1 MGTATLAGPGL
12 LAAAGVA
19 VVGLIVL
26 IAWVRLNPFLSLVT
40 VSLLLAFAIGMPP
53 TGIVKAFETGV
64 GNTLGHIALV
74 VGLGTMLGKLMV
86 ESGGAASITDRL
98 TTVFGPR
105 RVDWAMM
112 TVALLVGLP
121 VFFEVGFVLL
131 VPLVVMVA
139 HRTGMPLVRVGLS
152 MAAGLSVVHALVPPH
167 PAALLAVTAYGADLG
182 LTILYALLIG
192 VPTAI
197 VAGPVFAR
205 LIAPHIASGHVGAFD
220 AVADA
225 DAQSGDAA
233 SGRRSRPSF
242 ALTVFTL
249 FLPVGLMLLGGAA
262 DLLAAPTSPLNT
274 VLKITGNSVVALLI
288 ATLVSLWSFGIA
300 RGFDRETI
308 LRFCNE
314 SLAPTA
320 GVTLVVGAGA
330 GFGRI
335 LMDGGVSEALVGAA
349 QGMALP
355 VLVLGW
361 LVAAL
366 LRIATGS
373 ATVAMATASGIVAP
387 IAAANAGV
395 SPELLVI
402 STGAGAVIASHV
414 NDGGFWLVKEYFGLT
429 VADTLKTWTVCETI
443 ISVMGLALA
452 CALSA
457 VI

>member
-1 MGTATLAGPGL
+1 MTPTLAGPWL
-12 LAAAGVA
+12 LVAAGTA
-19 VVGLIVL
+19 VVGLIFL

-98 TTVFGPR
+98 TTLFGAR

-112 TVALLVGLP
+112 AVALLVGLP

-139 HRTGMPLVRVGLS
+139 HRTGMSLVRVGLS

-167 PAALLAVTAYGADLG
+167 PAALLAVTAYHANLG
-182 LTILYALLIG
+182 LTILYAVLIG

-197 VAGPVFAR
+197 LAGPVFAR
-205 LIAPHIASGHVGAFD
+205 VIDPYIRSGRSGAFD
-220 AVADA
+220 AVVEADA
-225 DAQSGDAA
+225 RTAGMPAGA
-233 SGRRSRPSF
+233 RSRPSF

-249 FLPVGLMLLGGAA
+249 FLPVALMLLGGAA
-262 DLLAAPTSPLNT
+262 DLLAPPLSPLNT
-274 VLKITGNSVVALLI
+274 ALKVAGNSVVALLI
-288 ATLVSLWSFGIA
+288 ATLISLWSFGLA

-308 LRFCNE
+308 LRFCND

-320 GVTLVVGAGA
+320 SVTLIVGAGA

-335 LMDGGVSEALVGAA
+335 LMDGGVSGALVGAA
-349 QGMALP
+349 QGVALP
-355 VLVLGW
+355 VLPLGW

-366 LRIATGS
+366 LRVATGS

-387 IAAANAGV
+387 IAAASVGTSA
-395 SPELLVI
+395 ELLVI
-402 STGAGAVIASHV
+402 TTGAGAVIASHV
-414 NDGGFWLVKEYFGLT
+414 NDGGFWLLKEYFGLT
-429 VADTLKTWTVCETI
+429 VADTLRTWTVCETI
-443 ISVMGLALA
+443 ISVVALALA
-452 CALSA
+452 CALS
-457 VI
+457 VLI

>member
-1 MGTATLAGPGL
+1 MGAALAGPAL
-12 LAAAGVA
+12 LAAAGIAVA
-19 VVGLIVL
+19 ALIVL
-26 IAWVRLNPFLSLVT
+26 IAWVRLNPFLALVGVSLV
-40 VSLLLAFAIGMPP
+40 LALAIGMPP
-53 TGIVKAFETGV
+53 TGIVRAFEAGV

-74 VGLGTMLGKLMV
+74 VGLGTMLGRLMV
-86 ESGGAASITDRL
+86 ESGGADSITDRL
-98 TTVFGPR
+98 SALFGPA

-112 TVALLVGLP
+112 AVALLVGLP

-131 VPLVVMVA
+131 VPLVAMA
-139 HRTGMPLVRVGLS
+139 AQRTGMPVVRVGLS

-182 LTILYALLIG
+182 RTIAYALLIG
-192 VPTAI
+192 VPTAL

-205 LIAPHIASGHVGAFD
+205 LIAPYVGAGHM
-220 AVADA
+220 ATAGTDA
-225 DAQSGDAA
+225 DPAA
-233 SGRRSRPSF
+233 PRPRSRPGF
-242 ALTVFTL
+242 GLTVFTL

-262 DLLAAPTSPLNT
+262 DLIAAPETAINAA
-274 VLKITGNSVVALLI
+274 LKVAGNSVVALLI
-288 ATLVSLWSFGIA
+288 ATLFSLWSFGIA

-308 LRFCNE
+308 LRFCND

-320 GVTLVVGAGA
+320 SVTLVVGAGA

-335 LMDGGVSEALVGAA
+335 LLDGGVSDALVGAA
-349 QGMALP
+349 EGVALP

-387 IAAANAGV
+387 IAAATAGANL
-395 SPELLVI
+395 ELVVI

-414 NDGGFWLVKEYFGLT
+414 NDGGFWLVKEYFGLS
-429 VADTLKTWTVCETI
+429 VADTLKTWTVCETV

-457 VI
+457 VL

>member
-1 MGTATLAGPGL
+1 MPAAATLAGPWL
-12 LAAAGVA
+12 LAAAAAA
-19 VVGLIVL
+19 VIALIML
-26 IAWVRLNPFLSLVT
+26 IAWARLNPFLSLVI
-40 VSLLLAFAIGMPP
+40 VSLLLALVIGMPP
-53 TGIVKAFETGV
+53 AGIVKAFEAGV

-86 ESGGAASITDRL
+86 ESGGAATITERL
-98 TTVFGPR
+98 TALFGPK

-112 TVALLVGLP
+112 AVALLVGLP

-139 HRTGMPLVRVGLS
+139 HQTGMPLVRVGIS
-152 MAAGLSVVHALVPPH
+152 MVAGLSVVHALVPPH

-182 LTILYALLIG
+182 RTILYALLIG
-192 VPTAI
+192 MPTAI

-205 LIAPHIASGHVGAFD
+205 LVMPYIASGRVGAFNA
-220 AVADA
+220 AVED
-225 DAQSGDAA
+225 DSPGDIAGPT
-233 SGRRSRPSF
+233 SPPGF

-262 DLLAAPTSPLNT
+262 DLLVAPGSPANT
-274 VLKITGNSVVALLI
+274 ALKMAGNSVIALLI
-288 ATLVSLWSFGIA
+288 ATLVSLWTFGLA
-300 RGFDRETI
+300 RGFNRETI
-308 LRFCNE
+308 LRFCND

-335 LMDGGVSEALVGAA
+335 LLDGGVSTALVGAVDGVA
-349 QGMALP
+349 VP

-387 IAAANAGV
+387 IAAASAGV

-402 STGAGAVIASHV
+402 STGAGAVVASHV

-443 ISVMGLALA
+443 ISVVALGLA
-452 CALSA
+452 CTLSL